1 MSAEL
6 HDSSMSETDFLRAEE
21 LLKEFKGGNYAFGDD
36 ALSKLAEFSSNLGK
50 RVAIISGLTAKKTG
64 LLKRIIQE
72 LERADIKVA
81 GVIDGARPNTPKE
94 DVYRIAYQLL
104 KLSWDFVLA
113 IGGGSCLDGAKA
125 AMVLSS
131 RGGILE
137 DYFGV
142 GKVSEISRE
151 QIPLLAIQT
160 ASGSA
165 SHLTKYSNVT
175 DMISFQKKLIV
186 DNAIIPPKAIFQYD
200 VTVTAPPELTKDG
213 ALDGISHCWEVWM
226 GASGKNFYEKVGEVA
241 YLGIKLIVENLPKA
255 LENPEDREAR
265 YALGLG
271 TDLGGYSIMI
281 GGTNAGHLGSFSLVD
296 VLPHGRACAILNP
309 YYTVLFAPAIQDQLR
324 KVAVIFKEN
333 DYLQEDIESLG
344 GRALAEAVA
353 KAMIAFEEK
362 IGFPTTLRE
371 AGVTEKH
378 IRRMIAAAKDP
389 QLKMKLQNM
398 PIPMDPDAGDIERLM
413 EPTLYAAYTGN
424 LAFIPKLD

>member
-1 MSAEL
+1 MPEQ
-6 HDSSMSETDFLRAEE
+6 DFRRAEE
-21 LLKEFKGGNYAFGDD
+21 LLKEFKGDDYAFGGN
-36 ALSKLAEFSSNLGK
+36 ALQKLGDYSSELGK

-64 LLKRIIQE
+64 LLKKITEE
-72 LERADIKVA
+72 LEKSGITVV

-104 KLSWDFVLA
+104 RLGWDFVLA
-113 IGGGSCLDGAKA
+113 VGGGSCLDGSKA
-125 AMVLSS
+125 AMVLTS

-142 GKVSEISRE
+142 GKVSEISGE
-151 QIPLLAIQT
+151 QIPLLAVQT

-165 SHLTKYSNVT
+165 AHLTKYSNVT
-175 DMISFQKKLIV
+175 DMVSFQKKLIV
-186 DNAIIPPKAIFQYD
+186 DEAIIPRKAVFQYD
-200 VTVTAPPELTKDG
+200 VTVTASAELTKDG
-213 ALDGISHCWEVWM
+213 ALDGVSHCWEVWM
-226 GASGKNFYEKVGEVA
+226 GASGKNFYERVSEAA

-255 LENPEDREAR
+255 LENPRDLESR

-271 TDLGGYSIMI
+271 TDLGGYCIMI

-296 VLPHGRACAILNP
+296 ILPHGRACAILNP

-324 KVAVIFKEN
+324 RVAAIFKEN
-333 DYLQEDIESLG
+333 GYLKADIESLE

-353 KAMIAFEEK
+353 RAMIAFEK
-362 IGFPTTLRE
+362 RIGFPTTLRE
-371 AGVTEKH
+371 AGATERH
-378 IRRMIAAAKDP
+378 IQKMITAAKDP

-398 PIPMDPDAGDIERLM
+398 PIPIDPDAGDVERLM

-424 LAFIPKLD
+424 LAFIPKID